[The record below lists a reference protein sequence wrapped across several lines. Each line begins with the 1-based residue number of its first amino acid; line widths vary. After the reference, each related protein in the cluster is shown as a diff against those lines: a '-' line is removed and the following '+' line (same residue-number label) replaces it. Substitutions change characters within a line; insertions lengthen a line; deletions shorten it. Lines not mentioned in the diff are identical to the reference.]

1 MGKWKG
7 RGCGGKG
14 MAVVC
19 ERGRGDIRIAR
30 DDGWAVSG
38 CGWKEGRRWQFWVVV
53 TGEIDVPPGSWTLG

>member
-38 CGWKEGRRWQFWVVV
+38 CGWKEGRKEMAILGGGHWGDRCA
-53 TGEIDVPPGSWTLG
+53 SW